1 MIGYSIVHCI
11 SVSCI
16 LIYFFICNLAFLFMA
31 RFIYDTSSSST
42 SKFGI
47 KRTQPQENC
56 ISPKYTKARSSCDS
70 RIPQSYIDTE
80 DLTFQS
86 SPSPDASEVEIV
98 QDSFVYKNSNTQNLP
113 AQISYSYTTMDHSNP
128 DPVYSQKVAHMMRK
142 MGYKVSKGLGAEE
155 QGNTNPLEYS
165 KHSGRTGIGYPR
177 IHLSDTLKSD
187 NCIIEIASSFAIKWL
202 SSQNTDQ
209 PFPILSFITE
219 SKTLNV
225 VSQAKFIDSTLL
237 SNLLSNKNK
246 LESYENRDDFL
257 FARKRSNPFER
268 IGKAIFQ
275 NRAAMKM
282 ANIDAMLDYK
292 LTSWTKGYS
301 PTEFLDDSNDISPF
315 YFADLCAGP
324 GGFSEYILFRLGWRA
339 KGFGFTL
346 RGDCD
351 FRLSDFIAGTP
362 ETFEPHYG
370 FYGDGDITRK
380 ENLLS
385 FQKYVFEVSNKSGV
399 SLVMGDGGFDVK
411 GQENFQELL
420 SKQLILCQFLC
431 ATSILHEGGNFICK
445 TFDLFTIFS
454 VNLIYLMYRCFNRI
468 AIIKPCTSR
477 PANSERYL
485 VCNDFKLREGKKVF
499 NLLLEVNDKFNIVR
513 DIGEDILDFL
523 PINVIGAEFVYRYI
537 IRSNNLL
544 AGFQN
549 ESLLRLLTNIIQKEN
564 TSDFHI
570 PMKTLCYLAW
580 HIPEIPRSNCKI
592 MLSNP
597 NVYFEEFCRI
607 SNFSPQILLTFSNYD
622 NLLPSNID
630 AISEIYSWHCYPLYG
645 RRLILVSL
653 GRDNIYYWD
662 VVNEPYR
669 FAHISTLIDQSL
681 EIPAQTIIE
690 VMLVETFSEDEK
702 KLLKKQVWII
712 DIYAISN
719 QIVCNWSRSRRSKI
733 VKQLYQVTHK
743 PLSNYIPM
751 RPILSFNLNEVPKLL
766 KNTMNCQ
773 QTFEVEKKPY
783 LRLKENSCV
792 QMDGLLFTR
801 IIKHPWIARM
811 SKTHNK
817 LYYFNTKTNSSSFEF
832 PREAIMDGHS
842 GLKSRVI
849 WKWEIPQVILPNN
862 DLDVTLNSTNS
873 SFINF
878 SYLTHYVSKRL

>member
-1 MIGYSIVHCI
+1 
-11 SVSCI
+11 
-16 LIYFFICNLAFLFMA
+16 MA
-31 RFIYDTSSSST
+31 RFICDANSNSSSKLS
-42 SKFGI
+42 I

-56 ISPKYTKARSSCDS
+56 VSPKYMKAGGSYDS
-70 RIPQSYIDTE
+70 RITQSYVDTE

-86 SPSPDASEVEIV
+86 SPSPDASEVEIF
-98 QDSFVYKNSNTQNLP
+98 QESIIIKNSTAQVITEQTSYPFTTVNRPNTV
-113 AQISYSYTTMDHSNP
+113 
-128 DPVYSQKVAHMMRK
+128 PVYSQKVAHMMRK

-155 QGNTNPLEYS
+155 QGTTDPLEYS
-165 KHSGRTGIGYPR
+165 KHSGRTGIGYPKK
-177 IHLSDTLKSD
+177 ISSEVSISDDCNHET
-187 NCIIEIASSFAIKWL
+187 ASSFAIKWL
-202 SSQNTDQ
+202 SCQNLDQ

-219 SKTLNV
+219 LKSLNI
-225 VSQAKFIDSTLL
+225 VSQSKFIDSTLL
-237 SNLLSNKNK
+237 STLLTNKSK
-246 LESYENRDDFL
+246 LEECENRDDFL
-257 FARKRSNPFER
+257 YARKRSNPFER

-282 ANIDAMLDYK
+282 ANIDTMLDYK
-292 LTSWTKGYS
+292 LTNWTKGYS

-370 FYGDGDITRK
+370 FFGDGDITRK

-411 GQENFQELL
+411 GQENFQEIL

-431 ATSILHEGGNFICK
+431 AASILHEGGNFVCK
-445 TFDLFTIFS
+445 TFDLFTKFS
-454 VNLIYLMYRCFNRI
+454 VNLIYLMYRCFTRI

-485 VCNDFKLREGKKVF
+485 VCNHFKLKEGKKVF
-499 NLLLEVNDKFNIVR
+499 NLLLEVNDKYNNVR

-523 PINVIGAEFVYRYI
+523 PNDVIGNDIVYQYI
-537 IRSNNLL
+537 IRSNNML
-544 AGFQN
+544 AKFQN
-549 ESLLRLLTNIIQKEN
+549 ESLLRLLTYIYQKEN
-564 TSDFHI
+564 TSEFHI

-580 HIPEIPRSNCKI
+580 QIPEIPRSNLNFQ
-592 MLSNP
+592 LSNP
-597 NVYFEEFCRI
+597 NVYFEEFCRN
-607 SNFSPQILLTFSNYD
+607 SNFPPQTLTLTNYNNLLT
-622 NLLPSNID
+622 SNID
-630 AISEIYSWHCYPLYG
+630 TISEIYSWHCYPLYG

-653 GRDNIYYWD
+653 GRENIYYWD
-662 VVNEPYR
+662 CVNEPYR
-669 FAHISTLIDQSL
+669 FAHISALIDQSL

-690 VMLVETFSEDEK
+690 VMFVHTFSEDEK
-702 KLLKKQVWII
+702 KFLKKQIWII

-719 QIVCNWSRSRRSKI
+719 QIVCNWSRSRRNNI
-733 VKQLYQVTHK
+733 IRHLYQVTHK

-751 RPILSFNLNEVPKLL
+751 RPILSFNLDEIPNLL
-766 KNTMNCQ
+766 KNIINGQ
-773 QTFEVEKKPY
+773 QTFGMKKKPY
-783 LRLKENSCV
+783 LKLRENSCV

-801 IIKHPWIARM
+801 IIKHPWIARL

-832 PREAIMDGHS
+832 PREAIMDGYS
-842 GLKSRVI
+842 GLKSRI
-849 WKWEIPQVILPNN
+849 LWKWEKPQDTLPKI
-862 DLDVTLNSTNS
+862 DLDISMNSTNS
-873 SFINF
+873 SFVDF
-878 SYLTHYVSKRL
+878 SYLTHFLSKRF